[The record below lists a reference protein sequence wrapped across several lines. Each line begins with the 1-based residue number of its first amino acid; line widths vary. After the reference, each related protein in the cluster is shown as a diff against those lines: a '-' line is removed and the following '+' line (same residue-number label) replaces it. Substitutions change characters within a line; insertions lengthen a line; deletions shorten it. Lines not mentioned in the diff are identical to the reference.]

1 MKYKLLV
8 LDVDGTLLNDAKEI
22 SKRTLASLL
31 KVQQMGIRVALASG
45 RPTYGLMPLAKTLEL
60 GNYGGFIIS
69 YNGGQI
75 INAQNGEILFERR
88 INPEMLPYLEKK
100 ARKNNFAIF
109 TYHDDTI
116 LTDSS
121 DNEHV
126 HAEANLNN
134 LKIIQ
139 EEEFSTAIDF
149 APCKCIL
156 VSNDEEALKEL
167 EHQHLQSE
175 LQYLKYQINP
185 HFFMN
190 TLNNIHAL
198 VDIDTGKA
206 KSTIVELSKLMR
218 YVLYEASNKTIL
230 LSREVQFLENYV
242 TLMSLRY
249 PEKVSIEKN
258 FPLEVPEVQIPP
270 LLFIS
275 FVENAFKHGV
285 SYRKESFVHV
295 VMQLEEGNRLAF
307 RCTNS
312 TGTSSNEQHH
322 GIGLENIRKRLRLL
336 FGNDYTLSITEEDD
350 KFDVLLI
357 IPLL

>member
-45 RPTYGLMPLAKTLEL
+45 RPTYGLMPLAQTLEL

-126 HAEANLNN
+126 RAEANLNN

-198 VDIDTGKA
+198 VDMDAGKA
-206 KSTIVELSKLMR
+206 KRTIVELSKLMR
-218 YVLYEASNKTIL
+218 YVLYEASNRTIL
-230 LSREVQFLENYV
+230 LSREIQFLDNYIA
-242 TLMSLRY
+242 LMKLRY
-249 PEKVSIEKN
+249 TGRVRIECCM
-258 FPLEVPEVQIPP
+258 PDEVPEVQIPP

-285 SYRKESFVHV
+285 SYQEESFIRFFMSV
-295 VMQLEEGNRLAF
+295 EDGRLAF
-307 RCTNS
+307 RCSNS
-312 TGTSSNEQHH
+312 NHGRSVEQHH

-336 FGNDYTLSITEEDD
+336 FGQDYTLSINERDD
-350 KFDVLLI
+350 SFNVLLI

>member
-1 MKYKLLV
+1 
-8 LDVDGTLLNDAKEI
+8 
-22 SKRTLASLL
+22 
-31 KVQQMGIRVALASG
+31 
-45 RPTYGLMPLAKTLEL
+45 
-60 GNYGGFIIS
+60 
-69 YNGGQI
+69 
-75 INAQNGEILFERR
+75 
-88 INPEMLPYLEKK
+88 
-100 ARKNNFAIF
+100 
-109 TYHDDTI
+109 
-116 LTDSS
+116 
-121 DNEHV
+121 
-126 HAEANLNN
+126 
-134 LKIIQ
+134 
-139 EEEFSTAIDF
+139 
-149 APCKCIL
+149 
-156 VSNDEEALKEL
+156 
-167 EHQHLQSE
+167 
-175 LQYLKYQINP
+175 
-185 HFFMN
+185 MN

-230 LSREVQFLENYV
+230 LLREVQFLENYV

-249 PEKVSIEKN
+249 PEKVSI
-258 FPLEVPEVQIPP
+258 EVPEVQIPP

-312 TGTSSNEQHH
+312 TGTSSDEQHH

>member
-1 MKYKLLV
+1 METIYVDPENYGIDSGKLREMLEVLEKEAELHSISVKYEGKTILE
-8 LDVDGTLLNDAKEI
+8 GAWK
-22 SKRTLASLL
+22 
-31 KVQQMGIRVALASG
+31 
-45 RPTYGLMPLAKTLEL
+45 PFTLEDPQMMHSL
-60 GNYGGFIIS
+60 SKTGTAICVGFALDEGKLKLEAPFLDYIR
-69 YNGGQI
+69 
-75 INAQNGEILFERR
+75 EDL
-88 INPEMLPYLEKK
+88 PEEYDPALEKMQRPVGFPK
-100 ARKNNFAIF
+100 LTLYPIPPF
-109 TYHDDTI
+109 TIRYLIHCVI
-116 LTDSS
+116 AFLMVGFNIAVKLFFKS
-121 DNEHV
+121 
-126 HAEANLNN
+126 
-134 LKIIQ
+134 
-139 EEEFSTAIDF
+139 FR
-149 APCKCIL
+149 
-156 VSNDEEALKEL
+156 DEEMLKEL
-167 EHQHLQSE
+167 EHQRLQSE

-312 TGTSSNEQHH
+312 TGTSSDEQHH

-336 FGNDYTLSITEEDD
+336 FGNDYTLSITEEYD